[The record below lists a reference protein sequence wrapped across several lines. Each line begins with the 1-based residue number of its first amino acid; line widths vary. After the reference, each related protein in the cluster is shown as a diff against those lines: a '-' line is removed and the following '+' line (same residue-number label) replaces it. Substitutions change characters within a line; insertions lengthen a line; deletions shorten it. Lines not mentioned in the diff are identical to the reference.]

1 MGLYKTITYRQI
13 DKLLNLLGSTL
24 AKGAIDIMLP
34 DGSTRRFEAEVP
46 GPEAA
51 IHITTPKFFSCL
63 VTGGH
68 LGFADAYVAGYFQ
81 TPNLVALLEF
91 GEANQDAWDD
101 VLAGRPLPR
110 LMSRF
115 YHLLKFNSKTGSRRN
130 ISHHYDLGNN
140 FYRRWLDESLTYSSA
155 IFAQPDEPLE
165 TAQSN
170 KYRRLS
176 EMANVAPG
184 QHVLE
189 IGCGWGGFASYLAK
203 EHDCKVTAVTISNE
217 QYDFARQRIQADGL
231 NERVE
236 ILRRDYR
243 DIDGTFDRVVSIEM
257 LEAVGL
263 RYWPVF
269 FEKLRNSLKPGGIA
283 ALQVITIA
291 DHAWEDYSKNTEFI
305 QRHIFPGGM
314 LPSPEIIAEQSARA
328 GLNYQNES
336 GFGLHYA
343 ETLRRWRGSF
353 DAAWPGIASLGF
365 DEHFRRL
372 WTYYLAYCEA
382 GFNVGRIDVKQFALE
397 RPS

>member
-13 DKLLNLLGSTL
+13 HKLLNLLGSTL
-24 AKGAIDIMLP
+24 SKGSIDIYLP
-34 DGSTRRFEAEVP
+34 DGSTRRFAAETMEP
-46 GPEAA
+46 AA
-51 IHITTPKFFSCL
+51 EIHITSPKFFSCL

-68 LGFADAYVAGYFQ
+68 LGFADAFVAGYFH

-101 VLAGRPLPR
+101 VLAGRPIPR
-110 LMSRF
+110 LMSRI
-115 YHLLKFNSKTGSRRN
+115 YHLLKSNSKTGSRRN

-170 KYRRLS
+170 KYRRLA
-176 EMANVAPG
+176 EMANVTPG

-189 IGCGWGGFASYLAK
+189 IGCGWGGFASYLAR
-203 EHDCKVTAVTISNE
+203 EQGCKVTAVTISNE
-217 QYDFARQRIQADGL
+217 QYDFARERIQADGL
-231 NERVE
+231 NEQVE

-257 LEAVGL
+257 LEAVGV

-269 FEKLRNSLKPGGIA
+269 FDKLRNSLKPGGVA

-291 DHAWEDYSKNTEFI
+291 DHAWDMYSKNPEFI

-314 LPSPEIIAEQSARA
+314 LPTPEIIAEQSARA

-343 ETLRRWRGSF
+343 ETLRRWRKSF
-353 DAAWPGIASLGF
+353 EAAWPGIAPLGF

-397 RPS
+397 RPL

>member
-1 MGLYKTITYRQI
+1 MNRLHH
-13 DKLLNLLGSTL
+13 LLN
-24 AKGAIDIMLP
+24 
-34 DGSTRRFEAEVP
+34 
-46 GPEAA
+46 
-51 IHITTPKFFSCL
+51 
-63 VTGGH
+63 
-68 LGFADAYVAGYFQ
+68 
-81 TPNLVALLEF
+81 
-91 GEANQDAWDD
+91 
-101 VLAGRPLPR
+101 
-110 LMSRF
+110 
-115 YHLLKFNSKTGSRRN
+115 FNSRKGSRRN
-130 ISHHYDLGNN
+130 ISQHYDLGNN

-155 IFAQPDEPLE
+155 IFDRPDEPLV

-170 KYRRLS
+170 KYRHLS
-176 EMANVAPG
+176 QMANVRPG

-231 NERVE
+231 NEKVE

-243 DIDGTFDRVVSIEM
+243 DIEGSFDRVVSIEM

-291 DHAWEDYSKNTEFI
+291 DHAWDDYSKNTEFI

-314 LPSPEIIAEQSARA
+314 LPSPEIIAQQSARA
-328 GLNYQNES
+328 GLNYQEDKD
-336 GFGLHYA
+336 FGWHYG
-343 ETLRRWRGSF
+343 ETLRRWRDSF
-353 DAAWPGIASLGF
+353 DAAWPSIAPLGF

-382 GFNVGRIDVKQFALE
+382 GFNVGRIDVKQFALQ
-397 RPS
+397 RPV